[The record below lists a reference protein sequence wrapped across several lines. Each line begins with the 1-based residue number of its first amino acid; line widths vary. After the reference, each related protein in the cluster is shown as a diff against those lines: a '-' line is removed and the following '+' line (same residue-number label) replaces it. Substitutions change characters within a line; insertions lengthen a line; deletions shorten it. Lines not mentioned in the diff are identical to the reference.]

1 MPYARNAL
9 DGRRVYFEEDGGDGA
24 PVVVHGGL
32 LDSVVDLRSGAIAG
46 RLPAGEFRLVYVD
59 HRGLGR
65 SDKPHDVEAYAMP
78 LRVADAVAVLDR
90 LGFERAHFI
99 GMSWGGRL
107 GFGICE
113 HTPDRVISLVVG
125 GQQPYAWPDSP
136 LTRAVTNGLAAARTE
151 GMEALVQA
159 FEAFWGIRF
168 PDAQRARWLDN
179 DPAALEAAWSAVLAE
194 GGISEDLR
202 AWQVRC
208 LIFMGAGDAD
218 FLDQAR
224 RAADEIPKAELLL
237 LEEADHYG
245 AHISHDEFLLDAIL
259 RTLRGSG

>member
-1 MPYARNAL
+1 LEQSLPYARNAL

-65 SDKPHDVEAYAMP
+65 SDKPHDVQAYAMP
-78 LRVADAVAVLDR
+78 LRVADAVAVLDG

-113 HTPDRVISLVVG
+113 HAPDRVISLVVG

-136 LTRAVTNGLAAARTE
+136 LTRAITDGLAAARTE

-159 FEAFWGIRF
+159 SRPSGASASRTPSG
-168 PDAQRARWLDN
+168 RAGSTTTQPPSKRRGVRYWLK
-179 DPAALEAAWSAVLAE
+179 
-194 GGISEDLR
+194 
-202 AWQVRC
+202 
-208 LIFMGAGDAD
+208 AGSPRT
-218 FLDQAR
+218 FAR
-224 RAADEIPKAELLL
+224 GKSVA
-237 LEEADHYG
+237 
-245 AHISHDEFLLDAIL
+245 
-259 RTLRGSG
+259 

>member
-1 MPYARNAL
+1 VAGQPAHSRYHRRASRGT
-9 DGRRVYFEEDGGDGA
+9 DGR
-24 PVVVHGGL
+24 HGGA
-32 LDSVVDLRSGAIAG
+32 GAG
-46 RLPAGEFRLVYVD
+46 
-59 HRGLGR
+59 
-65 SDKPHDVEAYAMP
+65 
-78 LRVADAVAVLDR
+78 
-90 LGFERAHFI
+90 
-99 GMSWGGRL
+99 
-107 GFGICE
+107 
-113 HTPDRVISLVVG
+113 
-125 GQQPYAWPDSP
+125 
-136 LTRAVTNGLAAARTE
+136 
-151 GMEALVQA
+151 

-224 RAADEIPKAELLL
+224 RAAHEIPKAELLL
-237 LEEADHYG
+237 LEEADHYA
-245 AHISHDEFLLDAIL
+245 AHMSQDEFLLDAVL